1 MVFYIQEQQLIVAL
15 FKLLLSDPRH
25 SSQRNILL
33 GGGNS
38 YLSGEVD
45 CTGLAFGT
53 DALRPGRV
61 VTATSLHLAVQVFQ
75 ISELTPV
82 RKEILETIV

>member
-1 MVFYIQEQQLIVAL
+1 MAL
-15 FKLLLSDPRH
+15 FKFLLSDPRH
-25 SSQRNILL
+25 SSQRDILL
-33 GGGNS
+33 GGGKS

-45 CTGLAFGT
+45 GTGLAFGA
-53 DALRPGRV
+53 DPLRPGRV

-75 ISELTPV
+75 ISELTPD